1 MPGRL
6 LWSNVTPNIT
16 VNPKD
21 TVANPFGM
29 LGAAGAEML
38 ASYEKTQKEKEAELS
53 AQYFADSLGQLAG
66 ADPNSLDGNAL
77 RSLMGNP
84 NMNAQDRMKL
94 IGAFNTLKQ
103 QDITNNQ
110 NQSRLDL
117 LSTGQTFEQ
126 GMAKKR
132 LRLDALNSYGI
143 AAATQ
148 NQAEADT
155 NANLQ
160 TAKDK
165 LYNQQQDTL
174 NLARQ
179 FQTDFGLNAD
189 LSNQNIPNV
198 QVNSALEAINKN
210 TAFSKLYSEDW
221 DDMATPNPEEFKG
234 MFVGKPDAEGQ
245 AVSLHTQFTN
255 ALVPGIKQVTG
266 NALNDNE
273 ARLAAKQLL
282 PKILSNIA
290 VKPGSEFESEEEV
303 VKYLSQNAPG
313 LLKQSGLD
321 FSNPVMAKQL
331 GALQSAIP
339 NHSKEADDNFNSHLA
354 AVAAQKAKEKEQL
367 KRQEAEDKAA
377 DELSRKQQKKVFM
390 DNVQNGTAAGYPTM
404 MYPQKGPKTM
414 YNP

>member
-165 LYNQQQDTL
+165 LYNQQQETL
-174 NLARQ
+174 NLAMQ

-189 LSNQNIPNV
+189 LSNH
-198 QVNSALEAINKN
+198 LE
-210 TAFSKLYSEDW
+210 S
-221 DDMATPNPEEFKG
+221 
-234 MFVGKPDAEGQ
+234 
-245 AVSLHTQFTN
+245 
-255 ALVPGIKQVTG
+255 
-266 NALNDNE
+266 
-273 ARLAAKQLL
+273 
-282 PKILSNIA
+282 
-290 VKPGSEFESEEEV
+290 
-303 VKYLSQNAPG
+303 
-313 LLKQSGLD
+313 
-321 FSNPVMAKQL
+321 
-331 GALQSAIP
+331 
-339 NHSKEADDNFNSHLA
+339 
-354 AVAAQKAKEKEQL
+354 
-367 KRQEAEDKAA
+367 
-377 DELSRKQQKKVFM
+377 
-390 DNVQNGTAAGYPTM
+390 
-404 MYPQKGPKTM
+404 
-414 YNP
+414 

>member
-1 MPGRL
+1 MSNKL

-38 ASYEKTQKEKEAELS
+38 ASYKKAQKEKEDELS
-53 AQYFADSLGQLAG
+53 AQYLADSLGQLAG
-66 ADPNSLDGNAL
+66 ANPDSLDGNAL

-103 QDITNNQ
+103 QDITNAQ
-110 NQSRLDL
+110 NQSKLDL

-132 LRLDALNSYGI
+132 FRLDALNSYGI
-143 AAATQ
+143 AAA
-148 NQAEADT
+148 NQYQAATD
-155 NANLQ
+155 ANVELQ

-165 LYNQQQDTL
+165 LYKQQQETL

-179 FQTDFGLNAD
+179 FQTAFGLNAD
-189 LSNQNIPNV
+189 LSNQNITNA
-198 QVNSALEAINKN
+198 QVNSGLESISKN
-210 TAFSKLYSEDW
+210 PAFSKLSADDDW
-221 DDMATPNPEEFKG
+221 AA
-234 MFVGKPDAEGQ
+234 MFAGKPDAEGQ
-245 AVSLHTQFTN
+245 AVSLHTQFAN
-255 ALVPGIKQVTG
+255 ALLPGIKQVTG

-273 ARLAAKQLL
+273 ARLVANQLL
-282 PKILSNIA
+282 PKVLSNIA
-290 VKPGSEFESEEEV
+290 VKPGSEFESEEDV

-321 FSNPVMAKQL
+321 LSNSELAKQF
-331 GALQSAIP
+331 GAFNSAIP
-339 NHSKEADDNFNSHLA
+339 DHSKQADENYNNFLA
-354 AVAAQKAKEKEQL
+354 AEAALKAKEKEQL
-367 KRQEAEDKAA
+367 QRQAA
-377 DELSRKQQKKVFM
+377 QAQAAKDLSRKVQQERLQYYSDLHRAQGAKYSM
-390 DNVQNGTAAGYPTM
+390 PLTYPLSR
-404 MYPQKGPKTM
+404 KGQ
-414 YNP
+414 

>member
-1 MPGRL
+1 MAGRL

-38 ASYEKTQKEKEAELS
+38 ASYTKAQKEKEDELS
-53 AQYFADSLGQLAG
+53 AQHFADSLGQLAV

-103 QDITNNQ
+103 QDVTNQQ

-117 LSTGQTFEQ
+117 LSTGQSFEQ

-132 LRLDALNSYGI
+132 FGLDVFNSIGI
-143 AAATQ
+143 ADA
-148 NQAEADT
+148 NQYQEVTDT
-155 NANLQ
+155 NTALQ

-165 LYNQQQDTL
+165 LEEQQLATL
-174 NLARQ
+174 NLGRQ

-189 LSNQNIPNV
+189 LSNQNIPNA
-198 QVNSALEAINKN
+198 QVNSGLESISKN
-210 TAFSKLYSEDW
+210 PAFSKLSDDDDW
-221 DDMATPNPEEFKG
+221 AAMYA
-234 MFVGKPDAEGQ
+234 GKSDEEGQ
-245 AVSLHTQFTN
+245 AVSLHTQFAN
-255 ALVPGIKQVTG
+255 ALLPGIKQATG
-266 NALNDNE
+266 KQLNDNE
-273 ARLAAKQLL
+273 ARLVANQLL
-282 PKILSNIA
+282 PKVLSNIA
-290 VKPGSEFESEEEV
+290 VKPGSEFESEEDV

-321 FSNPVMAKQL
+321 FSNAEVAKQF
-331 GALQSAIP
+331 GAFHSAIP
-339 NHSKEADDNFNSHLA
+339 DHSKQADENYNNFLA
-354 AVAAQKAKEKEQL
+354 AEAAQKAKEKEQL
-367 KRQEAEDKAA
+367 QRQAAQAQAA
-377 DELSRKQQKKVFM
+377 DDLSRKVQQEQLQSYSDAHRAQRAKYEM
-390 DNVQNGTAAGYPTM
+390 LPTYPLSR
-404 MYPQKGPKTM
+404 Q
-414 YNP
+414 

>member
-38 ASYEKTQKEKEAELS
+38 ASYKKAQQEAEDKLS
-53 AQYFADSLGQLAG
+53 AQHFADSLGQLAG

-103 QDITNNQ
+103 QDITNQQ
-110 NQSRLDL
+110 NKDKLDL
-117 LSTGQTFEQ
+117 LSKGQTFEQ
-126 GMAKKR
+126 GMSDKR
-132 LRLDALNSYGI
+132 LKLDTLNAIGI
-143 AAATQ
+143 ASANQ
-148 NQAEADT
+148 YQAEADT
-155 NANLQ
+155 NAELQ

-165 LYNQQQDTL
+165 SYNQQLDTL
-174 NLARQ
+174 NQARE
-179 FQTDFGLNAD
+179 FQTLLGLNAD
-189 LSNQNIPNV
+189 LSNQNIPNA
-198 QVNSALEAINKN
+198 QVNSALEAVTKN

-245 AVSLHTQFTN
+245 AVSLHSQFAN
-255 ALVPGIKQVTG
+255 ALLPGVKQVTG

-273 ARLAAKQLL
+273 ARLVANQLL
-282 PKILSNIA
+282 PKVLSNIA
-290 VKPGSEFESEEEV
+290 VKPGSEFKSEEDA
-303 VKYLSQNAPG
+303 VKYISQNAPG

-331 GALQSAIP
+331 GAFQSAIP
-339 NHSKEADDNFNSHLA
+339 DHSKQADENYTNFLA
-354 AVAAQKAKEKEQL
+354 AEAAQQKKEKEQL
-367 KRQEAEDKAA
+367 KQQEARAQTAKDLSWKVQQERLQAASDAAAESDKYRMLPTYP
-377 DELSRKQQKKVFM
+377 LSRQ
-390 DNVQNGTAAGYPTM
+390 
-404 MYPQKGPKTM
+404 
-414 YNP
+414 

>member
-38 ASYEKTQKEKEAELS
+38 ASYKKAQKEKEDKLS
-53 AQYFADSLGQLAG
+53 AQHFADSLGQLAG
-66 ADPNSLDGNAL
+66 ADPSSLDGNAL

-84 NMNAQDRMKL
+84 NMSAQDRMKL

-103 QDITNNQ
+103 QDITNSQ
-110 NQSRLDL
+110 NKSKLDL
-117 LSTGQTFEQ
+117 LSTGQLSEQ
-126 GMAKKR
+126 RLAEKR
-132 LRLDALNSYGI
+132 LTLDALNSYGI
-143 AAATQ
+143 ASA
-148 NQAEADT
+148 NQYQELTDT
-155 NANLQ
+155 NTALQ
-160 TAKDK
+160 TAKDNLEK
-165 LYNQQQDTL
+165 QQLETL

-189 LSNQNIPNV
+189 LSNQNIPNA
-198 QVNSALEAINKN
+198 QVNSALEAVNKN

-245 AVSLHTQFTN
+245 AVSLHSQFAN
-255 ALVPGIKQVTG
+255 ALLPGIKQATG

-273 ARLAAKQLL
+273 ARLVANQLL
-282 PKILSNIA
+282 PKVLSNIA
-290 VKPGSEFESEEEV
+290 VKPGSEFESEEDV
-303 VKYLSQNAPG
+303 VKYISQNAPG

-321 FSNPVMAKQL
+321 FSNAEVAKQF

-339 NHSKEADDNFNSHLA
+339 DHSKQADENYTNFLA
-354 AVAAQKAKEKEQL
+354 AEAAQKAKEKEQL
-367 KRQEAEDKAA
+367 KQQEAQAQATKD
-377 DELSRKQQKKVFM
+377 LSRKVQQEQLQANYDAYKAQNKKYRSLS
-390 DNVQNGTAAGYPTM
+390 TYPLSR
-404 MYPQKGPKTM
+404 QGQ
-414 YNP
+414 

>member
-1 MPGRL
+1 MAGRL
-6 LWSNVTPNIT
+6 IWSNVTPNIT

-38 ASYEKTQKEKEAELS
+38 ASYKKAQKEKEDELS
-53 AQYFADSLGQLAG
+53 AQHFADSLGQLAG

-110 NQSRLDL
+110 NQTKLDL

-143 AAATQ
+143 AAANQ
-148 NQAEADT
+148 YQAEADT

-165 LYNQQQDTL
+165 LDKQQQETL

-189 LSNQNIPNV
+189 LSNQNIPNA
-198 QVNSALEAINKN
+198 QVNSALESVSKN
-210 TAFSKLYSEDW
+210 PAFSKLYSTSGW
-221 DDMATPNPEEFKG
+221 DMVIPNPEEFKG
-234 MFVGKPDAEGQ
+234 MFAGKPDAEGQ
-245 AVSLHTQFTN
+245 AVSLHSQFAN

-266 NALNDNE
+266 KQLNDNE
-273 ARLAAKQLL
+273 ARLVANQLL
-282 PKILSNIA
+282 PKVLSNIA
-290 VKPGSEFESEEEV
+290 VKPGSEFESEEDV

-321 FSNPVMAKQL
+321 FSNAAVAKQF
-331 GALQSAIP
+331 GAFNSAIP
-339 NHSKEADDNFNSHLA
+339 DHSKQADDNYNNFQA
-354 AVAAQKAKEKEQL
+354 KVAEYKAKEKEQL
-367 KRQEAEDKAA
+367 KQQEVRAQAAEDI
-377 DELSRKQQKKVFM
+377 LRKQQEKVFM
-390 DNVQNGTAAGYPTM
+390 DIFINL
-404 MYPQKGPKTM
+404 
-414 YNP
+414 